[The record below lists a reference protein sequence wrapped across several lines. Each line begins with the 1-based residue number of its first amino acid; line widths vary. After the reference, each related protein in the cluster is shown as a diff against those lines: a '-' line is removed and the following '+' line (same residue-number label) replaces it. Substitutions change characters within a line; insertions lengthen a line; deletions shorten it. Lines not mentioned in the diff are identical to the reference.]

1 MYNLVLLE
9 KKMLIE
15 SSLGRQ
21 LSPYMKGDKIFFK
34 GKINVGYI
42 EECLL
47 GINFVDKII
56 LVTGND
62 IFPTKLCMGH
72 KCLELCNPDEVT
84 KTFNVLLDILF
95 EYTNEIRIVEPP
107 LRSKRIAGHP
117 NCTFWEDIESEDR
130 FRVLISMLKT
140 ISSRNKETLGTCRQ
154 QQIFNERHESS
165 MDLVLDRV

>member
-62 IFPTKLCMGH
+62 IFPSKLCMGH
-72 KCLELCNPDEVT
+72 KCLELCNPWT
-84 KTFNVLLDILF
+84 RLL
-95 EYTNEIRIVEPP
+95 
-107 LRSKRIAGHP
+107 KH
-117 NCTFWEDIESEDR
+117 
-130 FRVLISMLKT
+130 SM
-140 ISSRNKETLGTCRQ
+140 
-154 QQIFNERHESS
+154 FY
-165 MDLVLDRV
+165 